1 MKPGGTQDYDLTPD
15 PEEKGGK
22 PFQLEMREK
31 GRKEFRSGHCDR
43 PVRVKTPD
51 GDASGDGNTETG
63 LEDPRAGAR
72 LPHSSK
78 AGLQNCKLLKEDSRF
93 TCHF

>member
-31 GRKEFRSGHCDR
+31 GRKEG
-43 PVRVKTPD
+43 VQI
-51 GDASGDGNTETG
+51 
-63 LEDPRAGAR
+63 GAR
-72 LPHSSK
+72 
-78 AGLQNCKLLKEDSRF
+78 
-93 TCHF
+93 